1 MIVYLICSILWGVLA
16 IMNTASIIAGSTP
29 IAIGIV
35 LVVLDILLC
44 VMDAILYKRGKD
56 KKKSDYLKERW

>member
-1 MIVYLICSILWGVLA
+1 MIVYLICSILWGALA
-16 IMNTASIIAGSTP
+16 IMNTVSIIAGSTP

-44 VMDAILYKRGKD
+44 VMDAIIYKRRKN
-56 KKKSDYLKERW
+56 KEI